1 MVTKNLHYFLFH
13 YISNSYNISNSTI
26 MNLVYTAFAFVWSLM
41 NIPGQCIKTI
51 QDVAI
56 YVIISHYSCDHP
68 DRPQDITSLLHK
80 CISYFNP

>member
-1 MVTKNLHYFLFH
+1 M
-13 YISNSYNISNSTI
+13 NSCYNESGIHRVCFCVVSHEH
-26 MNLVYTAFAFVWSLM
+26 
-41 NIPGQCIKTI
+41 IPGQCIKTV

-56 YVIISHYSCDHP
+56 YVIISHDSCDHS